1 MDEPFAVDATHNGIL
16 TAAKSL
22 QEKATEPSSR
32 PINEGIKC
40 AQKIAKISVL
50 TLLSIGIVESLNW
63 PSKRERSRN
72 CRRDRFTI

>member
-22 QEKATEPSSR
+22 HEKTTEPSSR

-40 AQKIAKISVL
+40 AQKIAKISVI
-50 TLLSIGIVESLNW
+50 TLLS
-63 PSKRERSRN
+63 
-72 CRRDRFTI
+72 